1 MLKLYKYITVEHIKA
16 IGIISIIVALFS
28 LQVINSN
35 NKYDEINRKVQLLEK
50 QNGNLKVIIDSLN
63 LEHNGYKEYLL
74 RKKASNLSGV
84 DIPDKFKYS
93 HIKKVFEVCEKNNLP
108 PRLLFRLIKAESD
121 FRKDAISSAGAKGF
135 FQIMPGTYRGYS
147 RKLGIKK
154 HNEFA
159 NIEVGAF
166 YLKTLYKSFNKEK
179 NNENRWRLTILSYNY
194 GIGRVINNKRR
205 FLGREF
211 DNYNYLNYI
220 LS

>member
-16 IGIISIIVALFS
+16 IGIITIIVALFS
-28 LQVINSN
+28 LQVIDSN
-35 NKYDEINRKVQLLEK
+35 DKYNDVNQRLQLLGK
-50 QNGNLKVIIDSLN
+50 QNDSLKIIIDSLN
-63 LEHNGYKEYLL
+63 LERKDYKEYLL

-93 HIKKVFEVCEKNNLP
+93 HIKKVFEVCEKNQLP
-108 PRLLFRLIKAESD
+108 PRLLFRLIKAESG
-121 FRKDAISSAGAKGF
+121 FRKDALSSAGARGF

-147 RKLGIKK
+147 NKLGIKN

-179 NNENRWRLTILSYNY
+179 NIENRWRLTILSYNY

-205 FLGREF
+205 FLGEEF
-211 DNYNYLNYI
+211 DNYKYLNFI